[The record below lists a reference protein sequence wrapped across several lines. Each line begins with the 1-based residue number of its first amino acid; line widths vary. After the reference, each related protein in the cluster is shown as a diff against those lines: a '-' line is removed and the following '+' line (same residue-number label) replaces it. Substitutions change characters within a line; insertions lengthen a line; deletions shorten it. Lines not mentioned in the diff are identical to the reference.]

1 MTAGMMIALR
11 LVPPLRLVL
20 VALAAPLLLTGCIA
34 KTAASLVTAPVRV
47 ASKGVDMAT
56 TSQSESDEKRG
67 RDLRHREERLGRL
80 EREYNKHT
88 QQCMRGDEE
97 ACDTARLDYGE
108 IQNLRA
114 AAPAPPR

>member
-1 MTAGMMIALR
+1 MII
-11 LVPPLRLVL
+11 PLRLAPI
-20 VALAAPLLLTGCIA
+20 ALAAPLLLTGCIA
-34 KTAASLVTAPVRV
+34 STAASIVTAPVRV

-67 RDLRHREERLGRL
+67 RNLRHREERLGRL

-88 QQCMRGDEE
+88 QQCMGGNEE
-97 ACDTARLDYGE
+97 ACDTARTDYGE

-114 AAPAPPR
+114 TVPAPPR

>member
-1 MTAGMMIALR
+1 MRAFLGPMAIAAAMMLS
-11 LVPPLRLVL
+11 
-20 VALAAPLLLTGCIA
+20 GCVS
-34 KTAASLVTAPVRV
+34 TAASIVTAPVRV
-47 ASKGVDMAT
+47 AGKAADWAT

-80 EREYNKHT
+80 QREYDKHT

-97 ACDTARLDYGE
+97 ACDTARSDYSE

-114 AAPAPPR
+114 TH